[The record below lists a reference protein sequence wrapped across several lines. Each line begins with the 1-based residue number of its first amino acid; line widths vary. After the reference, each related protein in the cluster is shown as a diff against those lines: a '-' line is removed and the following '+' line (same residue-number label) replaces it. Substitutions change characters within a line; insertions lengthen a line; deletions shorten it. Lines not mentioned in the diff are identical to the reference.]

1 MLMLMDAPILLG
13 ILAVVFGLVP
23 LMIGSNA
30 VYIFLTLCAGEVL
43 ATLAASDLTKLA
55 NETISSNLPK
65 YTIVQLVLLLIVPLM
80 LLVIFKRSIKS
91 SGKRILQIIPAAAS
105 VIIGFMFVAKALPYD
120 LQQNIIKS
128 DLYKIIDP
136 YFGLVMAA
144 GLIGSLLYLW
154 TKKPSRK
161 DEKKKSHK

>member
-1 MLMLMDAPILLG
+1 MLMDAPILLG

-91 SGKRILQIIPAAAS
+91 SGKRILANYS
-105 VIIGFMFVAKALPYD
+105 SRRLGNNWFYVCC
-120 LQQNIIKS
+120 KS
-128 DLYKIIDP
+128 TTL
-136 YFGLVMAA
+136 
-144 GLIGSLLYLW
+144 
-154 TKKPSRK
+154 
-161 DEKKKSHK
+161 